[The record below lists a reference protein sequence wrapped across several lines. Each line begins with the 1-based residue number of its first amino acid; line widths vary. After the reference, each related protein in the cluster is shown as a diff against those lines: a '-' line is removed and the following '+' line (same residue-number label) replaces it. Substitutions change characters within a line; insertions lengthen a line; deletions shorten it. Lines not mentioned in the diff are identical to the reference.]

1 MISESQDF
9 VTERSKRI
17 SWMAARAVLFGL
29 AVATLG
35 KTVADE
41 SEMPRISANEIEQT
55 ASRILNAST
64 AREVEKELRGKG
76 GYERIA
82 ALHGLVLQSNAE
94 ELSKFFSDSEELT
107 TREIQ
112 DELQQ
117 ISIRKLSL
125 LDPHKALSLIA
136 DFSQHRRKGFIELI
150 YQEWTT
156 LDIKKA
162 VEHAKELSQ
171 SERGAALRGLVRART
186 DLAEKELRE
195 IGRDLDD
202 EQLVVNTLAS
212 LQARFAVRRPNV
224 VWEDTIARYG
234 SNVMLMSESQVEL
247 LLSVAESWIEQGNEA
262 EAIQMIF
269 GSLSNDASRYR
280 VIGQLMQSIVNEEPR
295 RAFELAAVTG
305 ERSRR
310 VGVRVMDGVV
320 KSWAANDGPVAFAA
334 ASDIEDSVAKSRYQ
348 RIVVL
353 EWANADPLS
362 LLEAKTGFPPH
373 LQEFAQVEALKSLAG
388 SSPMEAIEY
397 IAEVTDERAKIAIA
411 RAVAVSMA
419 GSDLRA
425 AVQWL
430 QLNTKPTIQDHQLAL
445 RSVMLREAVRV
456 GDLQAAIEVA
466 LEQSNATELGWVID
480 ATADIYGSE
489 RALAAMQHVS
499 DPEAL
504 KSAYIG
510 IGNAFIR
517 EGKSSQA
524 IELVKEQPMEYQKSY
539 FGRLAGWW
547 AEYEPHDLFDKLDEL
562 PSDEIKTTL
571 ATSLA
576 AISAEQ
582 LTDEQ
587 KEVLRGL
594 LSPVFQQMLD

>member
-1 MISESQDF
+1 
-9 VTERSKRI
+9 
-17 SWMAARAVLFGL
+17 MAAWAVLFGL

-41 SEMPRISANEIEQT
+41 SEEPRISANEIEQT

-76 GYERIA
+76 GYERSS
-82 ALHGLVLQSNAE
+82 ALHGLVQQSDAE

-107 TREIQ
+107 TRELR

-125 LDPHKALSLIA
+125 LDPQKALSLIA

-150 YQEWTT
+150 YQEWPT

-162 VEHAKELSQ
+162 VEHAKKLSQ
-171 SERGAALRGLVRART
+171 PERGAALRGLVRARP
-186 DLAEKELRE
+186 DLTERELRE

-202 EQLVVNTLAS
+202 EQLVVNTI
-212 LQARFAVRRPNV
+212 ARLVTNLAVRRPNEF
-224 VWEDTIARYG
+224 WEDTLARYG
-234 SNVMLMSESQVEL
+234 SNVMLMSAPQVEL
-247 LLSVAESWIEQGNEA
+247 LSSIAESWIEQGNEA
-262 EAIQMIF
+262 EAVRMIF
-269 GSLSNDASRYR
+269 GSLDNDASRSR
-280 VIGQLMQSIVNEEPR
+280 VIGQLLQSIVKEEPS
-295 RAFELAAVTG
+295 RAFELATVTG
-305 ERSRR
+305 ELSRR
-310 VGVRVMDGVV
+310 VGVRVMDGVM
-320 KSWAANDGPVAFAA
+320 KSWAGNDGPVAFAA

-353 EWANADPLS
+353 EWAKSDPLS

-373 LQEFAQVEALKSLAG
+373 LEKFAHMEALKGIAG
-388 SSPMEAIEY
+388 SSPMDAIEY
-397 IAEVTDERAKIAIA
+397 MAEITDESAKTAIA

-425 AVQWL
+425 AVQWV
-430 QLNTKPTIQDHQLAL
+430 QLNTDPATQDHQLTL
-445 RSVMLREAVRV
+445 RSLMLREAVRV
-456 GDLQAAIEVA
+456 GDLQTAIEVA

-480 ATADIYGSE
+480 AMADIYGSE
-489 RALAAMQHVS
+489 RALDAMQHVS

-504 KSAYIG
+504 KTAYIG

-547 AEYEPHDLFDKLDEL
+547 AEYEPHDLFEKLNEL
-562 PSDEIKTTL
+562 PSDDIKRML
-571 ATSLA
+571 GRSLA
-576 AISAEQ
+576 SISARQ

-587 KEVLRGL
+587 KEVLRGI
-594 LSPVFQQMLD
+594 LSPLAQQMLD

>member
-1 MISESQDF
+1 MSWI
-9 VTERSKRI
+9 VT
-17 SWMAARAVLFGL
+17 RALVLLGL
-29 AVATLG
+29 AVTTVG
-35 KTVADE
+35 ETVADVN
-41 SEMPRISANEIEQT
+41 EMPRISSSDIEQT

-76 GYERIA
+76 GYVRSA
-82 ALHGLVLQSNAE
+82 AMYGLVLQSDAE
-94 ELSKFFSDSEELT
+94 ELTKFFSDSEELT

-117 ISIRKLSL
+117 ISIRRLSL
-125 LDPHKALSLIA
+125 LDPHKALSLIT
-136 DFSQHRRKGFIELI
+136 DFSQQRRNRFLELI
-150 YQEWTT
+150 YQEWATW
-156 LDIKKA
+156 DVKKA

-171 SERGAALRGLVRART
+171 PERGAALRGLVRARP
-186 DLAEKELRE
+186 DLTEKELRE

-202 EQLVVNTLAS
+202 EQLVVDTIAS
-212 LQARFAVRRPNV
+212 LLTGLAFRRPNG

-234 SNVMLMSESQVEL
+234 SNVMLMSEPQVEL
-247 LLSVAESWIEQGNEA
+247 LSNIAEYWIEQGNEA
-262 EAIQMIF
+262 DAVRKIF
-269 GSLSNDASRYR
+269 GSLSNDASRSR
-280 VIGQLMQSIVNEEPR
+280 VVGQLLQSIVNEEPS
-295 RAFELAAVTG
+295 RAFELATVTG
-305 ERSRR
+305 ELSRR
-310 VGVRVMDGVV
+310 VGVRVMDGVM
-320 KSWAANDGPVAFAA
+320 KSWAGNDGPVAFAA
-334 ASDIEDSVAKSRYQ
+334 ASDMKDSVAKSRYQ

-353 EWANADPLS
+353 EWANADPLA

-373 LQEFAQVEALKSLAG
+373 LEEFAHVEALKSLAR

-397 IAEVTDERAKIAIA
+397 IAEVTDESAKRAIA

-425 AVQWL
+425 AVQWV
-430 QLNTKPTIQDHQLAL
+430 QLSTDPIIQDHQLTL
-445 RSVMLREAVRV
+445 RSLMLREAVRV
-456 GDLQAAIEVA
+456 GNLQTAIEVA

-480 ATADIYGSE
+480 AMADIYGSAS
-489 RALAAMQHVS
+489 ALDAMQHVS

-504 KSAYIG
+504 KTAYIG

-547 AEYEPHDLFDKLDEL
+547 AEYEPHDLFEKLDEL
-562 PSDEIKTTL
+562 PSDDIKKTL

-587 KEVLRGL
+587 KEVLRGIL
-594 LSPVFQQMLD
+594 DPVFQQMLD